1 MSEEPTIFIVD
12 DDGAVRESL
21 ALTLKLAGYRVR
33 PFPSALDMLAAYRPD
48 QAGCLLLDQRMPGM
62 SGLELQKAL
71 AERGSTLPVIFLS
84 AYGDVPTTVLA
95 VKRGAVDF
103 LEKPVTKERLLGRI
117 EEALAQDRRQ
127 REEAAVRSD
136 LRGRLGRLSARER
149 EVMLLATKG
158 LANKEIARH
167 LGISPRTVEN
177 HRARLMRKLHAESIA
192 ELCQIAAAGW
202 SNGDPST
209 DP

>member
-1 MSEEPTIFIVD
+1 MSEEETVFIVD
-12 DDGAVRESL
+12 DDDAVRESL

-33 PFPSALDMLAAYRPD
+33 PFASAQDLLAAYQPD

-71 AERGSTLPVIFLS
+71 AERGSTLPVVFLS

-117 EEALAQDRRQ
+117 AEALAQDRRQ
-127 REEAAVRSD
+127 REEAAARRD
-136 LRGRLGRLSARER
+136 LRGRLERLTARER

-158 LANKEIARH
+158 LANKEIARR

-177 HRARLMRKLHAESIA
+177 HRARVMYKLQAESIA
-192 ELCQIAAAGW
+192 ELCQIAAAGGP
-202 SNGDPST
+202 NGEPGALA
-209 DP
+209 

>member
-1 MSEEPTIFIVD
+1 VSEEATVFIVD
-12 DDGAVRESL
+12 DDDAVRESL

-33 PFPSALDMLAAYRPD
+33 PFASARDMLAAYRPD

-127 REEAAVRSD
+127 REEAAAQRD
-136 LRGRLGRLSARER
+136 LRDHLDRLTARER

-158 LANKEIARH
+158 LANKEIARQ
-167 LGISPRTVEN
+167 LDISPRTVEN
-177 HRARLMRKLHAESIA
+177 HRARLMHKVRAESIA
-192 ELCQIAAAGW
+192 ELCRIAAAGW

-209 DP
+209 RS

>member
-1 MSEEPTIFIVD
+1 MSEEETVFIVD
-12 DDGAVRESL
+12 DDHAVRESL

-33 PFPSALDMLAAYRPD
+33 PFASAQDMLAAYRPD

-62 SGLELQKAL
+62 SGLELQNAL

-127 REEAAVRSD
+127 REEAAARRD
-136 LRGRLGRLSARER
+136 LCGRLERLTARER

-158 LANKEIARH
+158 LANKEIARR

-177 HRARLMRKLHAESIA
+177 HRARVMYKLQAESIA
-192 ELCQIAAAGW
+192 ELCQIAAAGRPV
-202 SNGDPST
+202 GEPSALA
-209 DP
+209 